1 MLDPIK
7 NLFKPK
13 QNVIHVTDIKDLF
26 PYFDPDNFVIGWR
39 RGTLNSENI
48 HKLLNNQPFE
58 FNGTPADFIILPK
71 QHAKEEIDG
80 KSNQVSTQ
88 V

>member
-1 MLDPIK
+1 MQWIK
-7 NLFKPK
+7 NLFKPR

-26 PYFDPDNFVIGWR
+26 PYFDPDNFIIGWR

-48 HKLLNNQPFE
+48 HRLLNNEAFE
-58 FNGTPADFIILPK
+58 FNGSPTDFIILPK
-71 QHAKEEIDG
+71 QHIKEQTDG
-80 KSNQVSTQ
+80 KPNQVNIQ

>member
-1 MLDPIK
+1 MHWIK

-26 PYFDPDNFVIGWR
+26 PDFDPDNFFIGWR
-39 RGTLNSENI
+39 KGTLDTLNRD
-48 HKLLNNQPFE
+48 KLLNNEPFE
-58 FNGTPADFIILPK
+58 FNGIPTDFIILPK
-71 QHAKEEIDG
+71 QHTKEQTDG
-80 KSNQVSTQ
+80 KPNQVNTQ